1 MIQKWRDMMPFLI
14 YIVLGRSGHSLK
26 GQNGSIV
33 PSNKRGKI
41 SLLEYHKGLD
51 RDNGKLFTR

>member
-1 MIQKWRDMMPFLI
+1 VEDMMPFLI
-14 YIVLGRSGHSLK
+14 YIVLGRSGHSLE

-33 PSNKRGKI
+33 SFNKRGKI
-41 SLLEYHKGLD
+41 PLLEYHKELD